1 MTLKEFIFDHGA
13 LSEHKH
19 RHVVFPS
26 DFQPFLLWSCD
37 FRLNIK
43 RVVKFRSDEGLTLEM
58 STLKL
63 CKMAYRYIIN
73 SVDRAKLSS
82 PKIDVIRRCF
92 IESFQYYDH
101 LILISLVSV
110 QECFLK
116 KTKAKKKWD
125 SSRSIDMSLYTY
137 ELFHIIFTY
146 LK

>member
-43 RVVKFRSDEGLTLEM
+43 RVVKFRSDEGLTLKM

-82 PKIDVIRRCF
+82 PKMDVIRRCF

-110 QECFLK
+110 QERFLK
-116 KTKAKKKWD
+116 KTKAKKK
-125 SSRSIDMSLYTY
+125 
-137 ELFHIIFTY
+137 
-146 LK
+146 

>member
-13 LSEHKH
+13 PSEHKH

-26 DFQPFLLWSCD
+26 DFQPFLLWSCS
-37 FRLNIK
+37 FWLNIK
-43 RVVKFRSDEGLTLEM
+43 RVVKFRSDEGLTLET

-73 SVDRAKLSS
+73 SVDRAKLAS
-82 PKIDVIRRCF
+82 PKMDVMRRCF

-116 KTKAKKKWD
+116 KTKAKKK
-125 SSRSIDMSLYTY
+125 
-137 ELFHIIFTY
+137 
-146 LK
+146 

>member
-26 DFQPFLLWSCD
+26 DFQPFLFWSCD

-63 CKMAYRYIIN
+63 CKMAYRYIID

-82 PKIDVIRRCF
+82 PKMHV
-92 IESFQYYDH
+92 EEYQ
-101 LILISLVSV
+101 
-110 QECFLK
+110 LK
-116 KTKAKKKWD
+116 
-125 SSRSIDMSLYTY
+125 
-137 ELFHIIFTY
+137 
-146 LK
+146 

>member
-1 MTLKEFIFDHGA
+1 MTLKEFILDHGA

-26 DFQPFLLWSCD
+26 DFQPFLFWSCD

-63 CKMAYRYIIN
+63 CKMAYRYIID

-82 PKIDVIRRCF
+82 PKMDVIRRCF

-116 KTKAKKKWD
+116 KKKAKKK
-125 SSRSIDMSLYTY
+125 
-137 ELFHIIFTY
+137 
-146 LK
+146 

>member
-82 PKIDVIRRCF
+82 PKMDVIRRCF

-116 KTKAKKKWD
+116 KTKAKKK
-125 SSRSIDMSLYTY
+125 
-137 ELFHIIFTY
+137 
-146 LK
+146 

>member
-26 DFQPFLLWSCD
+26 DFQPFLLCSCD

-73 SVDRAKLSS
+73 SVDKAKLSS
-82 PKIDVIRRCF
+82 PKMDVIRRCF
-92 IESFQYYDH
+92 IESFQFHDH

-116 KTKAKKKWD
+116 KTKAKKK
-125 SSRSIDMSLYTY
+125 
-137 ELFHIIFTY
+137 
-146 LK
+146 

>member
-26 DFQPFLLWSCD
+26 DFQPFLFWSCD

-63 CKMAYRYIIN
+63 CKMAYRYIID

-82 PKIDVIRRCF
+82 PKMHVIRRCF

-116 KTKAKKKWD
+116 KTKAKKK
-125 SSRSIDMSLYTY
+125 
-137 ELFHIIFTY
+137 
-146 LK
+146 

>member
-63 CKMAYRYIIN
+63 CKMADRYIIN

-82 PKIDVIRRCF
+82 PKMDVIRRFF

-116 KTKAKKKWD
+116 KKKSKEKM
-125 SSRSIDMSLYTY
+125 RLEQKHRYVVI
-137 ELFHIIFTY
+137 Y